1 MKTPGKTAGRKPRGI
16 SRRRALQGLGAALGA
31 SALVSLARAAQP
43 GGGPR
48 PPRRAEVIIAGAG
61 LAGLYAA
68 WLLEQQGVSTL
79 VVEAD
84 QRVGGRLLTL
94 DHLPGRPEA
103 GGQTLD
109 AMYARALSLCDEL
122 GLKVYARQ
130 PFRIDGKAAG
140 KTVAIRGKLVSATD
154 WPRSPL
160 NRLGARERDRAPD
173 ELVNAWLDP
182 ANPLRNLDDWRRSS
196 VAADLDQLSLRA
208 ELLRLGASL
217 EGLRWMEI
225 LHDTRGLA
233 RMSALFAYR
242 KRQVARFGE
251 GRFFRISGGSEALPR
266 ALAARLGDRVQLGA
280 EIRAIET
287 RADGTGVEFH
297 CADGRRFAGRLALV
311 SIPFSVL
318 RGIRLS
324 PAPPPELAELI
335 GRLPYNHITQV
346 KLAFRRPFWEL
357 DGLPPAI
364 VSDSLFEKVFAVPA
378 EDGRLHELNAWLDGE
393 GAAALDRHTEAEIG
407 ERVRRSLEE
416 ARPSLK
422 GQLAVVDVTSW
433 GRRPWARGS
442 YHFWGPGQV
451 GRLGPVLERPWGPVH
466 WIGEHTAILQQ
477 GIEGAMESAER
488 EALAVLARLG
498 RA

>member
-1 MKTPGKTAGRKPRGI
+1 MTSPRPGRRGI
-16 SRRRALQGLGAALGA
+16 TRRAACQALGAALGA
-31 SALVSLARAAQP
+31 TALGPLAGGARASQTRE
-43 GGGPR
+43 GPAA
-48 PPRRAEVIIAGAG
+48 PRRADVIIAGAG

-84 QRVGGRLLTL
+84 DRVGGRLLTL

-122 GLKVYARQ
+122 GLKVYARK
-130 PFRIDGKAAG
+130 PFRVGG
-140 KTVAIRGKLVSATD
+140 KTVATRGRLVSAGD
-154 WPRSPL
+154 WPESPL
-160 NRLGARERDRAPD
+160 NRLGPRERGQVPD

-182 ANPLRNLDDWRRSS
+182 ASPLENLDDWRRPE
-196 VAADLDQLSLRA
+196 VAGDLDRRSLRA
-208 ELLRLGASL
+208 ELLRLGASP

-225 LHDTRGLA
+225 LYDTRGLE

-242 KRQVARFGE
+242 KRQVARFGQ

-266 ALAARLGDRVQLGA
+266 AIAARLGDRVQLGA
-280 EIRAIET
+280 AIRAIEAT
-287 RADGTGVEFH
+287 ADGTGVAFR

-318 RGIRLS
+318 RGMSLS
-324 PAPPPELAELI
+324 PAPPPPLAELI
-335 GRLPYNHITQV
+335 GQLPYNHITQV
-346 KLAFRRPFWEL
+346 KLAFRRPFWEQ
-357 DGLPPAI
+357 DGLPPTT

-378 EDGRLHELNAWLDGE
+378 EDGRLYELNAWLDGA
-393 GAAALDRHTEAEIG
+393 GAAALDRHPEAEIG

-422 GQLAVVDVTSW
+422 GQLSVVDVTSW

-451 GRLGPVLERPWGPVH
+451 GRLGAALEQPWGPVH